1 MPGHPSVKKRQKE
14 QQRKERQAE
23 KATKR
28 DERRGKDKT
37 ADNGELVL
45 ITNELG
51 ELEFVPASSLDG
63 GEAALV
69 PDGATP
75 EVVGLAEPAPP
86 EPAAPAAK

>member
-14 QQRKERQAE
+14 QQRKERAAE

-28 DERRGKDKT
+28 DERRTKGKTSD
-37 ADNGELVL
+37 DGELVL

-63 GEAALV
+63 GDPALV
-69 PDGATP
+69 PEGATP
-75 EVVGLAEPAPP
+75 EVVGLAEAASP
-86 EPAAPAAK
+86 ETPAPAAK